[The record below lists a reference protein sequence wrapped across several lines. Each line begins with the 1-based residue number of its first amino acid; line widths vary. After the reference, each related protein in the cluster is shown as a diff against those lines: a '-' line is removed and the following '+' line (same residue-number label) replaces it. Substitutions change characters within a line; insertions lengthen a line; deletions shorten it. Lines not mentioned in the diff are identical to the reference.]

1 MTKRTTKTKEEEME
15 LRRKRG
21 YQSVTRNNKKS
32 TKLEAAQ
39 NHLISKLL
47 DDAAAFNAIDVK
59 TDDDEHLKRRRSQL
73 GLIRDEIAVVSKL
86 SDIIDIQKNKE
97 AKKVSKALNKG
108 ATDVPLGNDGT
119 IVNMQAVKETLAKA
133 GIKSKI

>member
-47 DDAAAFNAIDVK
+47 DDA
-59 TDDDEHLKRRRSQL
+59 T
-73 GLIRDEIAVVSKL
+73 
-86 SDIIDIQKNKE
+86 
-97 AKKVSKALNKG
+97 
-108 ATDVPLGNDGT
+108 VPLDVLSLQV
-119 IVNMQAVKETLAKA
+119 IQQAATLTD
-133 GIKSKI
+133 